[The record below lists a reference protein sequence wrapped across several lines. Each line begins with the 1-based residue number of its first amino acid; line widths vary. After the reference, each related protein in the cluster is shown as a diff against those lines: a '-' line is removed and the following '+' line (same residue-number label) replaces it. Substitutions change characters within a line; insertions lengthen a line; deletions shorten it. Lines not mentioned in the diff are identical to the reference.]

1 MTQETS
7 FQGDLVRQLAEI
19 LNDTHLTEIEYEV
32 EGCRVR
38 VARQI
43 QVAATVPMGPQ
54 APGMPFA
61 HGPAPAP
68 EASAPAPAPAADPAH
83 DPDVVKSPMVGTAY
97 MSPTPG
103 AAAFVKEGDTVSE
116 GQTLLIIEAMKVMNQ
131 IKSPRAG
138 VVKKV
143 FVKDTD
149 PIEYGQPLILVAS

>member
-7 FQGDLVRQLAEI
+7 FKGDLVRQLAEI

-38 VARQI
+38 VARQV
-43 QVAATVPMGPQ
+43 QVAATVAAAPQHAMPM
-54 APGMPFA
+54 A
-61 HGPAPAP
+61 HSAPAP
-68 EASAPAPAPAADPAH
+68 EAPQAAPAAPQDPAH
-83 DPDVVKSPMVGTAY
+83 DPDAVKSPMVGTAY

-103 AAAFVKEGDTVSE
+103 SAAFVKEGDTVTE

-138 VVKKV
+138 VVKKI